1 MSMPKPRYAPFLPGD
16 LVQIW
21 HAWEVVSSWMPAG
34 VSVESHKCPGVV
46 IATWDPERD
55 EREIRTLSGRYVSN
69 VPSGEVTAYD
79 EKYYLVLVK
88 GKAIWIEEWRIKLD
102 QRILQSDNGCDV
114 FTPGE

>member
-46 IATWDPERD
+46 IATWDASRPGLD
-55 EREIRTLSGRYVSN
+55 EREIMTL
-69 VPSGEVTAYD
+69 SGEVTAYD

-88 GKAIWIEEWRIKLD
+88 GSAIWIEEWRIKLD
-102 QRILQSDNGCDV
+102 QRILQSDDGCDV